1 MLDNDVPKKEDTL
14 FEIGAGMSCRY
25 IKMIKT
31 SKYQRSDKYIVSA
44 FLLTLWLTLGGVT
57 FFYGFY
63 NEWTFE
69 KMRIVMLI
77 FSIGTIGTLSLI
89 VDFTKIFGFK
99 VVFLFFI
106 LTGFLGKFSGVF
118 ILICQYLLLAYMWKK
133 CRV

>member
-1 MLDNDVPKKEDTL
+1 
-14 FEIGAGMSCRY
+14 
-25 IKMIKT
+25 MIKT
-31 SKYQRSDKYIVSA
+31 SEYQRSDKYIVTV

>member
-1 MLDNDVPKKEDTL
+1 MLDNDTSTKEDTL
-14 FEIGAGMSCRY
+14 FEFGAGMSYRY

-57 FFYGFY
+57 FFYGAY

-69 KMRIVMLI
+69 KMRIAMLV

-106 LTGFLGKFSGVF
+106 LTGFFGKFSGVF